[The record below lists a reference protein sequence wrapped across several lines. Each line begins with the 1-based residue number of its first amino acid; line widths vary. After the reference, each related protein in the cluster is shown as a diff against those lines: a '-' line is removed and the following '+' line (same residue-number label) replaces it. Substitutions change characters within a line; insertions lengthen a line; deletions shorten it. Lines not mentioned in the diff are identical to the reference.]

1 MYCTFCGE
9 EVLQDDAEYC
19 RVCGRQLASGEGDS
33 SRSDSETVSDS
44 PRVNESGAGRS
55 SASQYPTARRA
66 LPGFGVRFGAYLI
79 DGGVALVIYLLVIV
93 GVIGS
98 ERLVGMLYLHQV
110 PNLAD
115 RWHMA
120 AITYD
125 SLWADKSAP
134 GRPSRAAAMVEFS
147 RGVPITQAALDDF
160 QRQEDARRPVTE
172 ISLGEGSAIS
182 VGDRLTGLGGPTHTV
197 LEIANGV
204 AKIREDSQYPESIT
218 QRYDQNVE
226 IFIIVPL
233 ALFAAFYYR
242 WHSDSTGASL
252 GKRALG
258 LRVVRLAGGPPG
270 DGAGMRRTL
279 GAGLSGIA
287 FGLGYLWAIG
297 DPMNQTWHDKLADTY
312 VVFQAE
318 D

>member
-1 MYCTFCGE
+1 MRGATPDPGPAPRYTRGPAERRRSRGELQHLRAARRRHRPRGDSRGRARAGGGGRALNRHMYCTFCGE

-147 RGVPITQAALDDF
+147 RGVPITQAVLDDF

-182 VGDRLTGLGGPTHTV
+182 VGDRLTGLGGPHPHR
-197 LEIANGV
+197 AGDRQRS
-204 AKIREDSQYPESIT
+204 REDQG
-218 QRYDQNVE
+218 R
-226 IFIIVPL
+226 
-233 ALFAAFYYR
+233 
-242 WHSDSTGASL
+242 
-252 GKRALG
+252 
-258 LRVVRLAGGPPG
+258 
-270 DGAGMRRTL
+270 
-279 GAGLSGIA
+279 
-287 FGLGYLWAIG
+287 
-297 DPMNQTWHDKLADTY
+297 
-312 VVFQAE
+312 
-318 D
+318 

>member
-1 MYCTFCGE
+1 M
-9 EVLQDDAEYC
+9 
-19 RVCGRQLASGEGDS
+19 
-33 SRSDSETVSDS
+33 
-44 PRVNESGAGRS
+44 
-55 SASQYPTARRA
+55 
-66 LPGFGVRFGAYLI
+66 
-79 DGGVALVIYLLVIV
+79 
-93 GVIGS
+93 
-98 ERLVGMLYLHQV
+98 
-110 PNLAD
+110 
-115 RWHMA
+115 
-120 AITYD
+120 
-125 SLWADKSAP
+125 
-134 GRPSRAAAMVEFS
+134 
-147 RGVPITQAALDDF
+147 
-160 QRQEDARRPVTE
+160 
-172 ISLGEGSAIS
+172 
-182 VGDRLTGLGGPTHTV
+182 